1 MCNTKLVQ
9 KLAFAYLLA
18 NTLADLSLQ
27 VSHRTRKHPESAH
40 LRRRWP
46 YLSIMLMLMSMWSSR
61 WHFTIKSVTGAPYSI
76 KSYGLSQLDTMV
88 KSTMTET
95 VVSWGRGG
103 TAAAMA
109 QNEQTTLASSQRWV
123 GNVWSCDRSPR
134 DRHTFYPATKFV
146 LSLLATRLTSVH
158 EDLRGNRH
166 SSIRVRHTSR
176 CMRWILD
183 SDAMF
188 GLVSW

>member
-1 MCNTKLVQ
+1 
-9 KLAFAYLLA
+9 
-18 NTLADLSLQ
+18 
-27 VSHRTRKHPESAH
+27 
-40 LRRRWP
+40 
-46 YLSIMLMLMSMWSSR
+46 MWSSR
-61 WHFTIKSVTGAPYSI
+61 WHFTIKSVAGAPYCI
-76 KSYGLSQLDTMV
+76 KSYGLSQLDTMA

-146 LSLLATRLTSVH
+146 LSLFSLRVWHLYMKTFAETGILQSVSGTPRGVYVGYSIAMPCSDWCRDKKVKVEHTRSQSVGFRSWSRLLAVSLQVMWVINPAVGCH
-158 EDLRGNRH
+158 Y
-166 SSIRVRHTSR
+166 
-176 CMRWILD
+176 
-183 SDAMF
+183 F
-188 GLVSW
+188 PPGLQLPRNP